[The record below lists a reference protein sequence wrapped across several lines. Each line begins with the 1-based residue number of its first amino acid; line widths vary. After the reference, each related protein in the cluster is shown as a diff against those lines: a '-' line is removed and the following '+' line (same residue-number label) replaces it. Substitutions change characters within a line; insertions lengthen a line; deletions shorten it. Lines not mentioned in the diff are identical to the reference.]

1 MTVDVVRRARRRAPA
16 RDAAPEPSIATT
28 ASIAIGEINQTV
40 FDCPACA
47 RPLALGARRCPGCG
61 TRLVNGVTLGKV
73 SAFVAVGLAV
83 GLLLGAGGGLVVG
96 LNQAGAAPAAGPSA
110 IPAAG
115 GGNGNGGGAVVG
127 SSSPAATAAA
137 TATASAAPTPT
148 TTSGI
153 PPVARS
159 ALVQVAATN
168 GRLAIAAASLTDALA
183 ARAFDASAVAQT
195 LRTVSADSVF
205 GEQLADRVGMWSGS
219 ATLAG
224 QLASF
229 YGAIHDTAADGLV
242 ASVQNTAA
250 YRSAATAMVKLLDG
264 VPAVDAAV
272 AAVAAAGGVDL
283 PLPSGAPIAP

>member
-16 RDAAPEPSIATT
+16 RDAAPEPSIAPT

-73 SAFVAVGLAV
+73 SAFVAAGLAV
-83 GLLLGAGGGLVVG
+83 GLLVGAAGSLVIG
-96 LNQAGAAPAAGPSA
+96 LNQVAAAAPAAAAMLPSA
-110 IPAAG
+110 IPAG
-115 GGNGNGGGAVVG
+115 SGNGGVG
-127 SSSPAATAAA
+127 PIGSTNPTVSSAPTASA
-137 TATASAAPTPT
+137 TATPTPAT
-148 TTSGI
+148 AI

-168 GRLAIAAASLTDALA
+168 GRLAIGAASLRAALA
-183 ARAFDASAVAQT
+183 ARVFDASEVAQT

-205 GEQLADRVGMWSGS
+205 GEQLAAKVGVWSGS
-219 ATLAG
+219 AGLAG

-229 YGAIHDTAADGLV
+229 YGAIHDTAAEGLV
-242 ASVQNTAA
+242 ASVQNAAA
-250 YRSAATAMVKLLDG
+250 YRAAASAMVKVFDG
-264 VPAVDAAV
+264 MPAIDAAV
-272 AAVAAAGGVDL
+272 TAAASAGGVDL
-283 PLPSGAPIAP
+283 PRPSAVPTAP